1 MKKVIVLI
9 ILIGAS
15 YFLSA
20 QGSSEN
26 NDEIKFNVG
35 HFLAT
40 STIGFAYEHY
50 INEDT
55 SIGGDI
61 YFDNKA
67 TDYNGNFGL
76 GANIRAYFGY
86 EPRSGFFAEAFGLYY
101 TGEDDIP
108 DNNLGQRNVDY
119 STLALGLGGGFKLV
133 TFSERFTVELN
144 GGFGRNIS
152 PEDYQDTFMYKAG
165 LSVGFRF

>member
-1 MKKVIVLI
+1 MKKVIAIVLI
-9 ILIGAS
+9 LGTFN
-15 YFLSA
+15 FLTA
-20 QGSSEN
+20 QGTSDN
-26 NDEIKFNVG
+26 NNEVKFNVG

-40 STIGFAYEHY
+40 STIGFGYEHF

-76 GANIRAYFGY
+76 GGNIRAYFGY
-86 EPRSGFFAEAFGLYY
+86 QPRSGFFAEAFGLYY
-101 TGEDDIP
+101 TGEDEILD
-108 DNNLGQRNVDY
+108 DNLGERNVDY
-119 STLALGLGGGFKLV
+119 RTLALGLGGGFKIV
-133 TFSERFTVELN
+133 TFSERFTIETN

-152 PEDYQDTFMYKAG
+152 PEDFQNTFMFKAG